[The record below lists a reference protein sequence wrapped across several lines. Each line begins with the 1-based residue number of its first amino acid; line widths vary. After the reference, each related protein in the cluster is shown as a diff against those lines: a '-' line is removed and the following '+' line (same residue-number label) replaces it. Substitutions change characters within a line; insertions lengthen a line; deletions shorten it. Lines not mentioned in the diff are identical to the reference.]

1 LGLIG
6 LRREY
11 PAVHWQDGVRYVDDG
26 DVITAAG
33 VLSGVGA
40 ALRVVE
46 RMDGPAAAA
55 RAAAAAEW
63 PDYSPGEAAPIP
75 RYRPAARDVVG
86 LLSAAYRWDRP
97 NMGVLLTDGVGEI
110 ELASAFRPYTV
121 FSYLVHPVAVTVD
134 GHPIRSRHGLTFVP
148 RADLTSAVPGLDRL
162 VVPGAEAAERAFA
175 DGLSLPERLRPVYLH
190 TEPGF
195 GFDAALRDIART
207 HDIATAHWVAKTLQ
221 YPNTNPPLSGPA
233 WPWALTLRPILIAA
247 AAALAVTLIIKMLG
261 RRRRGGADVQIPDHA
276 SVPTDDD
283 EYTGNHREKA
293 RS

>member
-1 LGLIG
+1 
-6 LRREY
+6 
-11 PAVHWQDGVRYVDDG
+11 
-26 DVITAAG
+26 
-33 VLSGVGA
+33 
-40 ALRVVE
+40 
-46 RMDGPAAAA
+46 
-55 RAAAAAEW
+55 
-63 PDYSPGEAAPIP
+63 
-75 RYRPAARDVVG
+75 
-86 LLSAAYRWDRP
+86 
-97 NMGVLLTDGVGEI
+97 
-110 ELASAFRPYTV
+110 
-121 FSYLVHPVAVTVD
+121 
-134 GHPIRSRHGLTFVP
+134 
-148 RADLTSAVPGLDRL
+148 LDRL

-175 DGLSLPERLRPVYLH
+175 DGLSLPERLRPVYLQ